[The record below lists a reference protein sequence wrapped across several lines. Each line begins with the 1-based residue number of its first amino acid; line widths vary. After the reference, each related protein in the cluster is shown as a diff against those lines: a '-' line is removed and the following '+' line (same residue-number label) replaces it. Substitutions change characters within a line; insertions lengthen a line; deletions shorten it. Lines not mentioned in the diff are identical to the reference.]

1 MKKLRLMSL
10 PFLVTSFLLATAS
23 RVYAQVEDVRID
35 DLNPFYLDGSAEAA
49 ALGQELTTPGAILTR
64 VLFFAFPAAG
74 LILFAMI
81 VWGGFE
87 MLSGAAN
94 SKSKDAGRQRV
105 TAAVIGFIL
114 LFSAYW
120 IAQIMEAV
128 FGVSIL
134 NSVAQ

>member
-1 MKKLRLMSL
+1 MKKTRLLIL
-10 PFLVTSFLLATAS
+10 PVITSFFLAAVS
-23 RVYAQVEDVRID
+23 QVQAQVETIKFDN
-35 DLNPFYLDGSAEAA
+35 LNPFYLDGSDDART
-49 ALGQELTTPGAILTR
+49 LGQKLITPGAILTR
-64 VLFFAFPAAG
+64 VLYFAFPAAG

-87 MLSGAAN
+87 MLSGASN